1 MRSVLRF
8 AAVLAVLA
16 LAGCSTGPTTSELKV
31 TDHATA
37 IPSARVAVDIA
48 GAEGPRSE
56 PHNSHAVELGLSG
69 TRGNHKQDLAMG
81 DKPVVFGGQT
91 FNGAQQL
98 RNEFDFRL
106 VELAYRY
113 RRFFGSSGAFGVEGL
128 GGVGY
133 AHLGLT
139 VSSTTTTQRA
149 TENLGNAGVVLGV
162 GGIWR
167 FRPTTSLQA
176 RLTAFSSGRNEGVT
190 GASHLDLY
198 VAQALGRNAAVRA
211 GLASWGATSERE
223 ADDSK
228 NSLKSPIHVRFQ
240 GVLLGLDVMF

>member
-1 MRSVLRF
+1 MKLSTTVLSGLLI
-8 AAVLAVLA
+8 AGV
-16 LAGCSTGPTTSELKV
+16 AGCGTGPTTSELKV

-69 TRGNHKQDLAMG
+69 TRGNHKQDLAAT
-81 DKPVVFGGQT
+81 DKPVVFGGQN
-91 FNGAQQL
+91 FNGPQQL
-98 RNEFDFRL
+98 RSEFNFRL

-149 TENLGNAGVVLGV
+149 TENLGSAGVVLGV

-176 RLTAFSSGRNEGVT
+176 RLTAFSSGRTEGVT

-211 GLASWGATSERE
+211 GLASWGASSQRE
-223 ADDSK
+223 ADDST

-240 GVLLGLDVMF
+240 GVLLGLDLMF

>member
-1 MRSVLRF
+1 MKFSP
-8 AAVLAVLA
+8 AVLSGLLIAGV
-16 LAGCSTGPTTSELKV
+16 AGCSTGPTTSELKV

-37 IPSARVAVDIA
+37 IPSARVAVDIT

-69 TRGNHKQDLAMG
+69 TRGSDKQDLGSG
-81 DKPVVFGGQT
+81 DRPVVFGGER
-91 FNGAQQL
+91 FNGPQQL
-98 RNEFDFRL
+98 RSEFSFRL

>member
-8 AAVLAVLA
+8 AALLAVLA

-37 IPSARVAVDIA
+37 IPSARVAVDIT

-69 TRGNHKQDLAMG
+69 TRGNHKQDLSAT

-98 RNEFDFRL
+98 RNELNFKL
-106 VELAYRY
+106 AELAYRY
-113 RRFFGSSGAFGVEGL
+113 RHFFGSSGAFGVEGL
-128 GGVGY
+128 AGVGY

-139 VSSTTTTQRA
+139 VSGPTQRA

-162 GGIWR
+162 G
-167 FRPTTSLQA
+167 
-176 RLTAFSSGRNEGVT
+176 
-190 GASHLDLY
+190 
-198 VAQALGRNAAVRA
+198 
-211 GLASWGATSERE
+211 
-223 ADDSK
+223 
-228 NSLKSPIHVRFQ
+228 
-240 GVLLGLDVMF
+240 

>member
-8 AAVLAVLA
+8 AALLAVLA

-69 TRGNHKQDLAMG
+69 TRGNHKQDLAAT
-81 DKPVVFGGQT
+81 DKPVVFGGQS
-91 FNGAQQL
+91 FNGPQQL
-98 RNEFDFRL
+98 RSEFSFHL

-128 GGVGY
+128 GGLGY

-139 VSSTTTTQRA
+139 VSGPTQRA
-149 TENLGNAGVVLGV
+149 SESIGSGGVVLGV

-176 RLTAFSSGRNEGVT
+176 RLTAFSSGDIEGIT
-190 GASHLDLY
+190 SASHLDVY
-198 VAQALGRNAAVRA
+198 VAQTLGRNAAVRA
-211 GLASWGATSERE
+211 GLASWSASSRRE
-223 ADDSK
+223 
-228 NSLKSPIHVRFQ
+228 
-240 GVLLGLDVMF
+240 

>member
-8 AAVLAVLA
+8 AALLAVLA

-69 TRGNHKQDLAMG
+69 TRGNHKQDLAAT
-81 DKPVVFGGQT
+81 DKPVVFGGQS
-91 FNGAQQL
+91 FNGPQQL
-98 RNEFDFRL
+98 RSEFSFRL

-139 VSSTTTTQRA
+139 VASTTTTQRA

-176 RLTAFSSGRNEGVT
+176 RLTAFGSGRNEGVT
-190 GASHLDLY
+190 SASHLDLY

-228 NSLKSPIHVRFQ
+228 NSLKSPIRVRFQ
-240 GVLLGLDVMF
+240 GVLLGLDLMF

>member
-1 MRSVLRF
+1 MKF
-8 AAVLAVLA
+8 PTAALSGLLIAGV
-16 LAGCSTGPTTSELKV
+16 AGCSTGPTTSELKV
-31 TDHATA
+31 TDSATA
-37 IPSARVAVDIA
+37 IPSARVAVDIT

-56 PHNSHAVELGLSG
+56 PHNSHAVEIGVAG
-69 TRGNHKQDLAMG
+69 TRGNHKQDLSAT

-91 FNGAQQL
+91 FNGPQQL
-98 RNEFDFRL
+98 RNEFNFRL

-128 GGVGY
+128 GGLGY

-149 TENLGNAGVVLGV
+149 TESIGSAGVVLGV

-176 RLTAFSSGRNEGVT
+176 RLTAFSSGRTEGVT
-190 GASHLDLY
+190 SASHLDLF

-211 GLASWGATSERE
+211 GLASWGASSQRE
-223 ADDSK
+223 ADDST

-240 GVLLGLDVMF
+240 GVLVGLDMMF

>member
-1 MRSVLRF
+1 MKLST
-8 AAVLAVLA
+8 AVLSGLLIAGV
-16 LAGCSTGPTTSELKV
+16 AGCSTGPTTSELKI
-31 TDHATA
+31 TDHTTA

-56 PHNSHAVELGLSG
+56 PHNSHAVELGLGG
-69 TRGNHKQDLAMG
+69 TRGNHKQDLAAT

-91 FNGAQQL
+91 FNAPQQL
-98 RNEFDFRL
+98 RNEFNFRL

-113 RRFFGSSGAFGVEGL
+113 RKFFGSNGTFGVEGL

-139 VSSTTTTQRA
+139 VSGPTQRA

-167 FRPTTSLQA
+167 FGPTTSLQA
-176 RLTAFSSGRNEGVT
+176 RLAAFGTGRTEGVT
-190 GASHLDLY
+190 SASRLDLY

-240 GVLLGLDVMF
+240 GVVLGLDVMF